1 MLRFWNI
8 LEYLIILDE
17 IVNSWTEE
25 PRGLQFMGLQRV
37 RYDLVTIHNNSEVIP
52 ESKVFCG
59 VGEVGGK
66 RYQQALILCRLCSL
80 PFHRHLTFR
89 IIMRLTDRPCAS
101 QRPAGGM
108 VPEVGRWFCDSC

>member
-1 MLRFWNI
+1 
-8 LEYLIILDE
+8 
-17 IVNSWTEE
+17 
-25 PRGLQFMGLQRV
+25 MGLQRV

-66 RYQQALILCRLCSL
+66 RYQQALVLCRLCSL